1 MISFEE
7 LLINVLTN
15 SLNSSSTLYFL
26 QLESGLC
33 QHQAKFKNS
42 FIFIEVKLL
51 GKCTVLSVESTA
63 LMPPPIKMQDISST
77 QKFPSGYYPTFPA
90 FNMNWLH
97 LAILNFT

>member
-7 LLINVLTN
+7 LLINVLTT
-15 SLNSSSTLYFL
+15 LNSSSHFYFL
-26 QLESGLC
+26 QLESRALST
-33 QHQAKFKNS
+33 QPKFKNS

-77 QKFPSGYYPTFPA
+77 QKFPL
-90 FNMNWLH
+90 WLLSH
-97 LAILNFT
+97 LSCFQYELGGLFLNFT